1 MKKSDEEKK
10 IIELF
15 SATTNNEEWRLRL
28 ALLKKNGEYREFWDK
43 YGGKKFLDAY
53 FAIDVDLP
61 VEKKVKT
68 SEFIAAEDFISEL
81 TRFGIYWPF
90 MADDKR
96 VMEFMDLIDPFST
109 KDLPDPLPFPVFQKY
124 PSVAGVVSENS
135 VPSEAQFRLNEKLK
149 LRPSER
155 LLRIDLSRSRGELLN
170 DFKRFLDRVDYFRNT
185 EDCPKDWKENY
196 QEWKPNKSRFR
207 TEAWKAHEVWDLWE
221 EAGKT
226 PAIQTF
232 KYISKKVGRPL
243 STVKSQWYQAH
254 EKIKGR
260 PYDPKAKYSTEKKRR
275 DADQLCS
282 KCPHGAICYKKSGEW
297 IPCQEYLKIAGLE
310 KGIKTVEYMDDIF
323 YSQGG
328 RKKPHL
334 TSDKQ

>member
-28 ALLKKNGEYREFWDK
+28 ALLKENGEYREFWDK
-43 YGGKKFLDAY
+43 YGGKNFLNAY

-170 DFKRFLDRVDYFRNT
+170 DFKRFLNRVDYFRNT

-207 TEAWKAHEVWDLWE
+207 TEAWKALEVWRLRRQR
-221 EAGKT
+221 KT
-226 PAIQTF
+226 YKEIKNALNIE
-232 KYISKKVGRPL
+232 ISTAKMAFRRAYELIEGR
-243 STVKSQWYQAH
+243 S
-254 EKIKGR
+254 
-260 PYDPKAKYSTEKKRR
+260 YDPEAFKRDNLPVTVQELPRTCDTCPLRNTCTEI
-275 DADQLCS
+275 
-282 KCPHGAICYKKSGEW
+282 CPDMINFINQDYVSQRE
-297 IPCQEYLKIAGLE
+297 
-310 KGIKTVEYMDDIF
+310 KTVDAPELFKRIT
-323 YSQGG
+323 
-328 RKKPHL
+328 
-334 TSDKQ
+334 TSKSPT